1 MASVNQETGNPPTVV
16 EWQLLD
22 DNHPTR
28 EAWWAKATSPL
39 EYRIP
44 EEYLLYLR
52 LKKKKKAKNQYRLS
66 YYNISKVVPIIQVAK
81 VTNNLR
87 DDQLK

>member
-1 MASVNQETGNPPTVV
+1 MEQPSKTEDQLSM
-16 EWQLLD
+16 QKRSLLD

-28 EAWWAKATSPL
+28 ETWWAEATSPL
-39 EYRIP
+39 EYWMP
-44 EEYLLYLR
+44 EEYLHYLQ
-52 LKKKKKAKNQYRLS
+52 LKKKANQYRLLF
-66 YYNISKVVPIIQVAK
+66 YNISKVVPIIKVTK